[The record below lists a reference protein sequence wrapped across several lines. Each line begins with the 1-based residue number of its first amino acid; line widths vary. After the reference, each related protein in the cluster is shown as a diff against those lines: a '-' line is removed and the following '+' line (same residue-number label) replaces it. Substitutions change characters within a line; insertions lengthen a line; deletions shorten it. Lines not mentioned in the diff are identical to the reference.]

1 MYPVLLELYMAR
13 PKARP
18 IIKTSV
24 CFEITQDGRIHCQGC
39 RLTNS
44 VMIGWLR
51 WRTWKY
57 TFSSSVDSRRTFRM
71 ADVRQR
77 SLVDMF
83 SREFRLLNKHPHTSK
98 PGSAIGTLSIPC
110 SSMSPVTSSID
121 AAFNSI
127 DKFKISGSSTD
138 DGGGGKE
145 RGISTNP
152 EGSSPPAL
160 WIALS
165 RTFCHVLY
173 RWTAISCSLNHS
185 WEL

>member
-1 MYPVLLELYMAR
+1 M
-13 PKARP
+13 
-18 IIKTSV
+18 T
-24 CFEITQDGRIHCQGC
+24 
-39 RLTNS
+39 
-44 VMIGWLR
+44 
-51 WRTWKY
+51 
-57 TFSSSVDSRRTFRM
+57 
-71 ADVRQR
+71 DVRQW

-83 SREFRLLNKHPHTSK
+83 SGNIGCSQQHQHTSK

-127 DKFKISGSSTD
+127 DKFKISGSSID

-152 EGSSPPAL
+152 AGSAPPAL

-173 RWTAISCSLNHS
+173 R
-185 WEL
+185 